1 MTDGNA
7 RTEDG
12 FAPVPLSMPL
22 FAAYRAHRPELLH
35 RLTRRLNCRAT
46 AEDLVQDLY
55 LRLERIAAIPS
66 IRSARALLFQAA
78 DNLAID
84 HIRVETRRAELRA
97 EAHDLLWEGADEID
111 AERQLVALD
120 EVRRTLA
127 VIAGLP
133 ERSREIFVL
142 NRFDGIPQR
151 EIAERLGI
159 SQTAVEKHMRKVLAR
174 LAQTAE
180 DGVTDADDD
189 AG

>member
-1 MTDGNA
+1 MIDARWQAMTDGNV
-7 RTEDG
+7 RSEDA
-12 FAPVPLSMPL
+12 FASASL
-22 FAAYRAHRPELLH
+22 FAAYRDHRPELLH
-35 RLTRRLNCRAT
+35 RLARRLNCRAT

-55 LRLERIAAIPS
+55 LKLERIAAIPS

-84 HIRVETRRAELRA
+84 HIRVETRRIELRA
-97 EAHDLLWEGADEID
+97 QAHDLLWEGAD
-111 AERQLVALD
+111 AATPERQVVALD

-127 VIAGLP
+127 VIAKLP

-142 NRFDGIPQR
+142 NRFDGVPQR

-159 SQTAVEKHMRKVLAR
+159 SQTAVEKHMRKVMAR
-174 LAQTAE
+174 LAETVAGD
-180 DGVTDADDD
+180 DGD